1 MTVGERIKTLS
12 QDWFLTEP
20 LLFAVLCTHALKRND
35 NMGCDMRCGKGLIEY
50 NPERLEHFDGN
61 WPSGSRPR
69 WCASS
74 SSIPISVSPITRAAT

>member
-50 NPERLEHFDGN
+50 NPDRLEHFE
-61 WPSGSRPR
+61 RR
-69 WCASS
+69 
-74 SSIPISVSPITRAAT
+74 TRKQ